1 MPVVRAGP
9 ADNKVLWLVLGVVA
23 AVAVIVI
30 LVVTLG
36 GDDDPVATGSGDGGG
51 GGGGGGAEGY
61 TAEVEQDFIA
71 ACVGQAGEA
80 GRASCQC
87 TYDELEANVP
97 FERFAELESELA
109 SSDSDELPQELVD
122 AVTACA

>member
-1 MPVVRAGP
+1 MPVVRSGP
-9 ADNKVLWLVLGVVA
+9 ADNKVLWIVLGVVA

-30 LVVTLG
+30 LVVSLG
-36 GDDDPVATGSGDGGG
+36 GDDDPSETGSGGG
-51 GGGGGGAEGY
+51 GGGGGGEGY
-61 TAEVEQDFIA
+61 TPEVEQEFID

-80 GRASCQC
+80 GRSNCQC

-97 FERFAELESELA
+97 FDRFAELETQLA
-109 SSDSDELPQELVD
+109 SFEEGDELPQELLD

>member
-1 MPVVRAGP
+1 MPVVRSGP

-30 LVVTLG
+30 LVVSLG
-36 GDDDPVATGSGDGGG
+36 GDDDPSETGSGDGGG
-51 GGGGGGAEGY
+51 EAGGY
-61 TAEVEQDFIA
+61 TAEVEQEFIA
-71 ACVGQAGEA
+71 ACVGEAGEA

-97 FERFAELESELA
+97 FERFAELNAEVVSLDEG
-109 SSDSDELPQELVD
+109 DELPQELLD
-122 AVTACA
+122 AVSACG